1 MKRIYFTM
9 LIFIF
14 IVFTQLISIEQS
26 KDFINLSIPDSTQV
40 QIITI
45 NDGSSFMGRIIEIGE
60 EKITF
65 ETKYGVMTISV
76 FEREI

>member
-1 MKRIYFTM
+1 MKKIYFLI
-9 LIFIF
+9 LIFLL

-40 QIITI
+40 QRITI

-60 EKITF
+60 EKIKF